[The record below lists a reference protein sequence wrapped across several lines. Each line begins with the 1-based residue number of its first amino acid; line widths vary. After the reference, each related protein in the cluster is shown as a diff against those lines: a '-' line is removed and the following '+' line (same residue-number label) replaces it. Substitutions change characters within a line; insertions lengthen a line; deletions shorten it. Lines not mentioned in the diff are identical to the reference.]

1 MWKKIKYEFIIN
13 VMFFIYS
20 FTGVLTKY
28 AAQEKFMGYRF
39 MMFYGGVL
47 MLMGVYAIAWQ
58 QVLRRL
64 PLMAA
69 YANKAVVMIW
79 GLLWGV
85 LFFGEGISIG
95 KLTGVILAAFGVVLF
110 AHSSF
115 EGDNEDK

>member
-1 MWKKIKYEFIIN
+1 
-13 VMFFIYS
+13 
-20 FTGVLTKY
+20 
-28 AAQEKFMGYRF
+28 
-39 MMFYGGVL
+39 
-47 MLMGVYAIAWQ
+47 
-58 QVLRRL
+58 
-64 PLMAA
+64 
-69 YANKAVVMIW
+69 MIW